1 MKYSV
6 NEGIE
11 KWETTYQHFFPS
23 FSAIFPKD
31 NQLEDKVWLENVLTQ
46 FPLFGISTAFKK
58 FQTHEP
64 LEDFEEKAI
73 VNFANSFTTCTL
85 NAATIADKT
94 EDVDLKFLADKVIDI
109 VRAVNIHHH
118 THTCRKYD
126 TLCRFGF
133 CKYPIWETL
142 ISRPTTIPE
151 EQRQA
156 KLAQYD
162 KILKDVKNVITD
174 QAALDEILS
183 HYPNKSCESR

>member
-6 NEGIE
+6 NEGVE
-11 KWETTYQHFFPS
+11 KWETTYQHFLPS

-94 EDVDLKFLADKVIDI
+94 EDVDLKL
-109 VRAVNIHHH
+109 
-118 THTCRKYD
+118 
-126 TLCRFGF
+126 
-133 CKYPIWETL
+133 
-142 ISRPTTIPE
+142 
-151 EQRQA
+151 
-156 KLAQYD
+156 
-162 KILKDVKNVITD
+162 
-174 QAALDEILS
+174 
-183 HYPNKSCESR
+183 